1 MPQVKIAAR
10 LIASDQPA
18 FIIAEAGNNHNGS
31 PEQARGLIDAAA
43 DAGATAVKF
52 QTFTPDEI
60 VNPLLPASAYP
71 DWAPAQGS
79 GTWNEYL
86 RQFVLPR
93 EAYEGLVAHAHR
105 RGVAF
110 GSTCTTPEN
119 ATFLRD
125 RGADF
130 LKIAS
135 MDANNFPLIDH
146 VVGLGLP
153 VMMSTGMCTLDEV
166 TALASRYRGREI
178 MVLHCVSNYPL
189 DPRDANLLGL
199 KDLEELGLLFGFS
212 DHSRDDDLALM
223 SRALGACVFERH
235 FTTDRSQEGL
245 DHFYATEP
253 EEFRVFVDRIRKAE
267 VLLGTRGRPMSS
279 RELANRVQWRRSL
292 TSRTALRA
300 GETLSPANT
309 VFLRPGS
316 GIPPSDANRVYGRKV
331 TRDVPAYQVL
341 TWDDVSS

>member
-1 MPQVKIAAR
+1 MNPIKIAGR
-10 LIASDQPA
+10 PVGPDEPA
-18 FIIAEAGNNHNGS
+18 CIVAEIGNNHNGR
-31 PEQARGLIDAAA
+31 PELAVGLIDAAA

-52 QTFTPDEI
+52 QTFAPDEI

-110 GSTCTTPEN
+110 GSTCTTQEN
-119 ATFLRD
+119 ASFLRD
-125 RGADF
+125 HGADF

-135 MDANNFPLIDH
+135 MDANNFPLMDH
-146 VVGLGLP
+146 AVGLGLP

-166 TALASRYRGREI
+166 AALASRYGGREI

-199 KDLEELGLLFGFS
+199 KDLETLGLLIGFS

-223 SRALGACVFERH
+223 ARALGACVFERH
-235 FTTDRSQEGL
+235 FTMDRSQEGL

-253 EEFRVFVDRIRKAE
+253 DEFRVFVDRIRKAE

-279 RELANRVQWRRSL
+279 RELANRAQWRRSL

-300 GETLSPANT
+300 GETLSPGNT

-316 GIPPSDANRVYGRKV
+316 GIPPSEAARVYGRKV
-331 TRDVPAYQVL
+331 ARDVPAYQVL
-341 TWDDVSS
+341 TWDDVAS